1 MPSDTLQMKYN
12 YDKHLYILT
21 LNYLKSDFGLDFIE
35 KEGSE
40 TKAKDRLF
48 QISRTIYN
56 YIYSHT
62 HYIKEVE
69 YALAFD
75 ETLRFVIQSALEE
88 QARYEYE
95 MSAELLSKQ
104 SGINVLNG
112 IIIPMDRIRGMIRIA
127 PEAENILRNNRLLYQ
142 GQRFVLKTTYDYES
156 EGY

>member
-1 MPSDTLQMKYN
+1 MPTDTTQMKYN

-56 YIYSHT
+56 YIYSHS
-62 HYIKEVE
+62 HYIKAME
-69 YALAFD
+69 YYLATDD
-75 ETLRFVIQSALEE
+75 ELRSTIQSALEE

-95 MSAELLSKQ
+95 MSAEFLSYQ

-112 IIIPMDRIRGMIRIA
+112 IIIPKDRIRGIMRIA

-142 GQRFVLKTTYDYES
+142 GQRFLLKTEYNYDTD
-156 EGY
+156 GY

>member
-1 MPSDTLQMKYN
+1 MRS
-12 YDKHLYILT
+12 
-21 LNYLKSDFGLDFIE
+21 
-35 KEGSE
+35 
-40 TKAKDRLF
+40 
-48 QISRTIYN
+48 
-56 YIYSHT
+56 
-62 HYIKEVE
+62 
-69 YALAFD
+69 
-75 ETLRFVIQSALEE
+75 VIQSALEE